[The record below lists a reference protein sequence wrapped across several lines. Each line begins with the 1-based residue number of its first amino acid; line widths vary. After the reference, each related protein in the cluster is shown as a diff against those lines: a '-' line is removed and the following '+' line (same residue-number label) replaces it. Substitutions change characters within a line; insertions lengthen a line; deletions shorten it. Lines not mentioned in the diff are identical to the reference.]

1 LFGQGLV
8 RTTEDFGTQGDT
20 ATHPALL
27 DWLASEFPRL
37 NWSRKALVRLILLS
51 DTYQQSSRTR
61 PKLLQQDPENRLLA
75 RQHRF
80 RLEAELVR
88 DQYLSASGLLVRQVG
103 GRSFRPPLPDS
114 VTRVQFVNKWT
125 ADSGEMLLRRGL
137 YIHLQRNLILPM
149 LMTFDRPEAI
159 LTCTRRDRSNT
170 PLQALTLLNAPVFVE
185 SAQALAA
192 SIVAD
197 ESLNDD
203 SRIAQAFLRTVS
215 RTPTSFE
222 RKRVKE
228 LLAELTAFYSVN
240 SDEAQKLIGS
250 DHAKYWQET
259 NEKPETAAA
268 WVAMTRTL
276 LNLDEMITRE

>member
-1 LFGQGLV
+1 MI
-8 RTTEDFGTQGDT
+8 R
-20 ATHPALL
+20 LL
-27 DWLASEFPRL
+27 
-37 NWSRKALVRLILLS
+37 LLS
-51 DTYQQSSRTR
+51 QTYQQSSRTR
-61 PKLLQQDPENRLLA
+61 AELVRQDPENRLLA

-88 DQYLSASGLLVRQVG
+88 DQYLAASGLLVRQVG

-170 PLQALTLLNAPVFVE
+170 PLQALTLLNGPVFVE
-185 SAQALAA
+185 SAHALAA
-192 SIVAD
+192 NIVTD
-197 ESLNDD
+197 ESLTDE
-203 SRIAQAFLRTVS
+203 SRIAQTFVRTVS
-215 RTPTSFE
+215 RMPTSFE
-222 RKRVKE
+222 RNRVKE
-228 LLAELTAFYSVN
+228 LLAELTAYYLDH
-240 SDEAQKLIGS
+240 SDQAQKLIGS
-250 DHAKYWQET
+250 HHAKYWQEANVT
-259 NEKPETAAA
+259 PGVAAA
-268 WVAMTRTL
+268 WVAITRTL